1 MMQRNILF
9 EGVFSDAKR
18 VLCDFW
24 TVDELLIGFPDED
37 GDTVI
42 VDVDI
47 AEIAT
52 GFGKIAEVKG
62 ECVMVSGFEVVHI
75 LLEDIGG
82 YDSAGV
88 L

>member
-1 MMQRNILF
+1 MERNILL
-9 EGVFSDAKR
+9 ECIFSDFKR

-24 TVDELLIGFPDED
+24 TVDELLVRFPDED
-37 GDTVI
+37 SDTVV
-42 VDVDI
+42 VDIDI
-47 AEIAT
+47 AESAAR
-52 GFGKIAEVKG
+52 FGEVAEVKG
-62 ECVMVSGFEVVHI
+62 ECVVVGGFKVFHI

>member
-1 MMQRNILF
+1 MMERNILS
-9 EGVFSDAKR
+9 ERIFSDAKR

-24 TVDELLIGFPDED
+24 TVDELFVGFPDEY

-42 VDVDI
+42 VDIDI
-47 AEIAT
+47 AEIAA
-52 GFGKIAEVKG
+52 GFRKVAEVKG
-62 ECVMVSGFEVVHI
+62 ECVMVGGFKVVHI
-75 LLEDIGG
+75 LFEDIAG

>member
-1 MMQRNILF
+1 MMERNILF

-18 VLCDFW
+18 FFCDFW
-24 TVDELLIGFPDED
+24 TVDELFVGFPDEY

-42 VDVDI
+42 VDIDV

-52 GFGKIAEVKG
+52 GFGKIAKVKG

-75 LLEDIGG
+75 FLKNIGG
-82 YDSAGV
+82 YNSAGV